1 MNAIEVGSLGAFVES
16 SGVAISAF
24 FPSLSESFLSHFTN
38 TMTQFMAAIVPFV
51 SIIDSTT
58 LSN

>member
-1 MNAIEVGSLGAFVES
+1 MNAIEVGSLGVFVES
-16 SGVAISAF
+16 SGVAILAF

-51 SIIDSTT
+51 STIDSTT
-58 LSN
+58 LSK